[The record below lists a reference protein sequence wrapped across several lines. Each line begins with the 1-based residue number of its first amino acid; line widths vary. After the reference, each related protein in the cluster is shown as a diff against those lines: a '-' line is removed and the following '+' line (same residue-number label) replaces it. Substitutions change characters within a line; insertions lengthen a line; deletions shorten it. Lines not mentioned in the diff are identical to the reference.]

1 MPLYVEN
8 GTLIYERRGRRGRST
23 KAVLVQ
29 CSIPGCS
36 EILPEPE
43 FEAHL
48 LFHPEPVEQEPVTL
62 QGEVD
67 EEGVYSVTSMQD
79 A

>member
-8 GTLIYERRGRRGRST
+8 GKLIYERSKKGQPP
-23 KAVLVQ
+23 KVVLVE
-29 CSIPGCS
+29 CAIPGCS
-36 EILPEPE
+36 EVLPEPE
-43 FEAHL
+43 FDAHL
-48 LFHPEPVEQEPVTL
+48 LFHPEPVEPEPVTL